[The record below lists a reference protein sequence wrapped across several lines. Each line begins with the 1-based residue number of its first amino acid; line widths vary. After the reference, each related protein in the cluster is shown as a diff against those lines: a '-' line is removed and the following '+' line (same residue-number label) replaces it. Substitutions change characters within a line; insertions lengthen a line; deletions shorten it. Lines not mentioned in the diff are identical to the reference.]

1 VTPAGTDPA
10 GTDPAGTAEA
20 GTDDPAPAATNH
32 LDEAGVAAGNT
43 PRWLVGLLVTVLAVA
58 LLLAGGAIGVTSGI
72 GRPPAPAD
80 GSVDAGFARDM
91 STHHDQATHMAQ
103 VVRDGGS
110 DPAVRLLAFDIET
123 QQLGQM
129 GQMLG
134 WLQSWGLSQE
144 TDRPQLAWLPADSGH
159 GHDSAGGPLMPG
171 MATPVEIAK
180 LRSLSG
186 TALDVYFLQLM
197 IRHHQ
202 GGLPMARYAA
212 EHASVSYVRDLGRKI
227 VTGQSGEIV
236 TLEQMLRERGGQPL
250 PAP

>member
-1 VTPAGTDPA
+1 MTGGGPEAGAVERAA
-10 GTDPAGTAEA
+10 GEGAPGAAAEA
-20 GTDDPAPAATNH
+20 DDWAAAATGPRRWVPR
-32 LDEAGVAAGNT
+32 LLVAVIAVALVAAG
-43 PRWLVGLLVTVLAVA
+43 GALAVA
-58 LLLAGGAIGVTSGI
+58 TGI
-72 GRPPAPAD
+72 GRQASPVD
-80 GSVDAGFARDM
+80 DSVDAGFARDM
-91 STHHDQATHMAQ
+91 STHHDQATQMAQ
-103 VVRDGGS
+103 VVRDEGT

-144 TDRPQLAWLPADSGH
+144 SERAHLAWLPASSGH
-159 GHDSAGGPLMPG
+159 VHDLSAGALMPG
-171 MATPVEIAK
+171 MATPDEMAR

-186 TALDVYFLQLM
+186 RQLDVYFLQLM

-212 EHASVSYVRDLGRKI
+212 EQASVDYVRDLAEKI
-227 VTGQSGEIV
+227 VSAQSGEIV
-236 TLEQMLRERGGQPL
+236 TMEQMLRERGGQPL